1 MGESGTELL
10 FRLIRAAIVATSAYT
25 VFSNT
30 VEHPATRS
38 VAAKWS
44 AMMGKSH
51 IYIAH
56 DDATGAVDAHAYA
69 AQVKPDAQFVTIL
82 HTSPV
87 TGMEMD
93 VAAIAAAI
101 RKISPDCFIIVDGI
115 QHAAHGQLDIA
126 SYGVDGYVVS
136 PYKVFSRHSYGIA
149 WVSDR
154 LSALLMNT

>member
-1 MGESGTELL
+1 MRGVDPQQRHANVGKNLQPSATIRAAITLRPMHLWQSSTRPRPICLSYLTHPRVSFFVGESGTELL

-82 HTSPV
+82 HTL
-87 TGMEMD
+87 M
-93 VAAIAAAI
+93 
-101 RKISPDCFIIVDGI
+101 
-115 QHAAHGQLDIA
+115 
-126 SYGVDGYVVS
+126 
-136 PYKVFSRHSYGIA
+136 
-149 WVSDR
+149 SDNHLGR
-154 LSALLMNT
+154 CRQTV